1 MADERRTEKPKT
13 PHKEAPHPLEWV
25 IGALSGIMVA
35 ALVAYLGYRA
45 ISTDRRPPVFDL
57 AVEEIESVGG
67 AFHIAISATNNGDE
81 TAADLVVSATL
92 TDGEQLIETG
102 EIQFDYL
109 PAGSTRRGA
118 FVFRNDPART
128 GQLRLSVLGYS
139 EP

>member
-67 AFHIAISATNNGDE
+67 AFISPFPPP
-81 TAADLVVSATL
+81 
-92 TDGEQLIETG
+92 ITG
-102 EIQFDYL
+102 
-109 PAGSTRRGA
+109 TRR
-118 FVFRNDPART
+118 RPIW
-128 GQLRLSVLGYS
+128 S
-139 EP
+139 